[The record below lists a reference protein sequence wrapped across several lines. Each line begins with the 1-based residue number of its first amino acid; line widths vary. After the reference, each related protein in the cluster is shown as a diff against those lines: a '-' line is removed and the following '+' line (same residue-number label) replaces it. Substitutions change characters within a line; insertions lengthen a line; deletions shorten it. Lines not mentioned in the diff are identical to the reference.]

1 MLALTIL
8 VASTG
13 FVQGA
18 EKVKMPIVDT
28 GQDATYDT
36 EKEIPYPKAGEAF
49 YGQDAQY
56 AGNQPSYK
64 DNGDG
69 TVTDL
74 VTGLI
79 WSKAV
84 DSDKVTLE
92 EAEAMAKKMT
102 LGGYNDWRVPN
113 IKELNSLIDY
123 RGNEGWSSTY
133 AEVPSNAIPYTNTD
147 DFDFMYGDTSAGERY
162 IDAQWLSTTKYV
174 STTMDNMETLFGVN
188 FADGRI
194 KGYGFRRQGTSK
206 YVKTF
211 YVRFVR
217 GKAYGDN
224 DFKDNGDGTVT
235 DRNTGLMWM
244 KTDSGKGMTWEE
256 ALAYAENST
265 YAGYSD
271 WRLPNIKELQYLVDY
286 TRSPDTTKSPAIDPI
301 FQTTSIINE
310 AGQKDYPFFWSS
322 TTFLSGRVAPSGAA
336 CISFGRALG
345 EMFGRIMDVHGAGA
359 QRPEQKTGSASI
371 GRGFTQG
378 AARRIRNYVRL
389 VRGGTARKVGSKPET
404 IAYNYPEKIR
414 VLTPRPTKPV
424 LLGPMSRMGMMERG
438 DGGRIDGFV
447 RHLDKNNDGKVSR
460 SEFDGPKNRFD
471 ILDKNKDGYISEDE
485 VPKGP
490 PNR

>member
-1 MLALTIL
+1 
-8 VASTG
+8 
-13 FVQGA
+13 
-18 EKVKMPIVDT
+18 MPIVDT
-28 GQDATYDT
+28 GQTATYDT
-36 EKEIPYPKAGEAF
+36 GKAIPYPKPGEAF

-56 AGNQPSYK
+56 AGNQPSYR

-74 VTGLI
+74 VTGLM

-84 DSDKVTLE
+84 GSDKSTVE
-92 EAEAMAKKMT
+92 QAEATAKKMT
-102 LGGYNDWRVPN
+102 LAGYHDWRVPN

-123 RGNEGWSSTY
+123 RGNEGWGPTFSK
-133 AEVPSNAIPYTNTD
+133 VPADAIPYIDTD
-147 DFDFMYGDTSAGERY
+147 YFDFMYGCTRCGERY
-162 IDAQWLSTTKYV
+162 IDAQWLSSTRYV
-174 STTMDNMETLFGVN
+174 STTMRQMETIFGVN

-194 KGYGFRRQGTSK
+194 KGYGFRRQGALRS
-206 YVKTF
+206 VKTF

-217 GKAYGDN
+217 GKAYGAN

-235 DRNTGLMWM
+235 DRNTNLMWM
-244 KTDSGKGMTWEE
+244 KTDSGRAMTWEK
-256 ALAYAENST
+256 ALKYAENST
-265 YAGYSD
+265 FAGYHD

-286 TRSPDTTKSPAIDPI
+286 TRSPDATNSPAIDPI

-310 AGQKDYPFFWSS
+310 AGQVDYPFFWSS

-359 QRPEQKTGSASI
+359 QRPEPKAGRASI

-378 AARRIRNYVRL
+378 AARRTRNFVRL
-389 VRGGTARKVGSKPET
+389 VRGGKAAKVISQPQT
-404 IAYNYPEKIR
+404 NADSYPEKIR

-438 DGGRIDGFV
+438 GGGSFGRGGVGRFV
-447 RHLDKNNDGKVSR
+447 RHLDKNHDGKVSR
-460 SEFDGPKNRFD
+460 SEFDGPPDQFD
-471 ILDKNKDGYISEDE
+471 VLDKNHDGYLTEDE
-485 VPKGP
+485 APG
-490 PNR
+490 RARRR

>member
-1 MLALTIL
+1 
-8 VASTG
+8 
-13 FVQGA
+13 
-18 EKVKMPIVDT
+18 
-28 GQDATYDT
+28 
-36 EKEIPYPKAGEAF
+36 
-49 YGQDAQY
+49 
-56 AGNQPSYK
+56 
-64 DNGDG
+64 
-69 TVTDL
+69 
-74 VTGLI
+74 
-79 WSKAV
+79 
-84 DSDKVTLE
+84 
-92 EAEAMAKKMT
+92 MT

-113 IKELNSLIDY
+113 IKELNSLIDF

-133 AEVPSNAIPYTNTD
+133 AEVPSNAIPYINTD
-147 DFDFMYGDTSAGERY
+147 YFDFIYGDTSAGERY

-174 STTMDNMETLFGVN
+174 STTMNNMETLFGVN

-286 TRSPDTTKSPAIDPI
+286 TRSPDTTKSPAINPI
-301 FQTTSIINE
+301 FQTSSITNE
-310 AGQKDYPFFWSS
+310 AGEEDYPFFWSS
-322 TTFLSGRVAPSGAA
+322 TTFLTGPVAPSGSA
-336 CISFGRALG
+336 CISFGRGLG
-345 EMFGRIMDVHGAGA
+345 EMHGKIMDVHGAGA
-359 QRPEQKTGSASI
+359 QRVDPKTGSASI

-378 AARRIRNYVRL
+378 GARRIKNYVRL
-389 VRGGTARKVGSKPET
+389 VRGGAAEKVYSKPKT
-404 IAYNYPEKIR
+404 SAGQYPEKVR
-414 VLTPRPTKPV
+414 VLTPSPTKMV
-424 LLGPMSRMGMMERG
+424 LLGPMSKMGKMERG
-438 DGGRIDGFV
+438 EMGGFIKR
-447 RHLDKNNDGKVSR
+447 LDKDNDGMVSR
-460 SEFDGPKNRFD
+460 SEFNGPKNRFD
-471 ILDKNKDGYISEDE
+471 MLDKNKDGYISEDE
-485 VPKGP
+485 APKRP